1 MEERSSKNGQKVNDR
16 IFSRTLERLV
26 PRTDLLRYAGIK
38 GKLSTMCMGVQC
50 SIICSGIL

>member
-26 PRTDLLRYAGIK
+26 QRTDLLRYAGIK
-38 GKLSTMCMGVQC
+38 GKLSTMCMGAWVC
-50 SIICSGIL
+50 NVV